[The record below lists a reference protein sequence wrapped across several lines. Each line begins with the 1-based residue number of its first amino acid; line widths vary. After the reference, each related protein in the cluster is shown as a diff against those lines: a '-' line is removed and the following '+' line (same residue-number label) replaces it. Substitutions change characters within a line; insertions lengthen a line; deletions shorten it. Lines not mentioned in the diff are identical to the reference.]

1 MVLICIFLMAN
12 VEHLFMGLFA
22 IFVSSSVKYLF
33 MSFAHFLI
41 RLFFLLMSFESS
53 LFILDT
59 SPLSNTWL
67 LEFLT

>member
-12 VEHLFMGLFA
+12 DVEHLFMCVFA
-22 IFVSSSVKYLF
+22 ICISSSVKYLF

-41 RLFFLLMSFESS
+41 RFFLLMSFESS

-59 SPLSNTWL
+59 SPLSDMWL
-67 LEFLT
+67 LGFLT